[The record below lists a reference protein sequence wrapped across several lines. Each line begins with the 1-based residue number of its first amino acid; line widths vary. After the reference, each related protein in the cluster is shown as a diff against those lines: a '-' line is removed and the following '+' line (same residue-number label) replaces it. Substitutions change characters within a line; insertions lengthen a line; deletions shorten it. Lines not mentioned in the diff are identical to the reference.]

1 MVALKALVVIHR
13 ALREGGRGGGAFAEE
28 LLGHGRQRGH
38 ALQMSNFKDDS
49 SHLAWDC
56 SAWVRTY
63 ALFLEERLE
72 CLAVLRYDVEAERLR
87 PPPAVSERAPPKV
100 PDALARSQLLL
111 NLGEASDGRVVVA
124 NWWLI
129 VFSFRDRARREAW
142 ARMISWS
149 SSPRCSSC
157 SSVSSAAR

>member
-1 MVALKALVVIHR
+1 MDALARRLANTRNWVVALKALLVIHR
-13 ALREGGRGGGAFAEE
+13 ALREGGNGGGVFAEE

-87 PPPAVSERAPPKV
+87 APAPAVSERAPPKV
-100 PDALARSQLLL
+100 SDA
-111 NLGEASDGRVVVA
+111 ASG
-124 NWWLI
+124 
-129 VFSFRDRARREAW
+129 
-142 ARMISWS
+142 
-149 SSPRCSSC
+149 
-157 SSVSSAAR
+157 